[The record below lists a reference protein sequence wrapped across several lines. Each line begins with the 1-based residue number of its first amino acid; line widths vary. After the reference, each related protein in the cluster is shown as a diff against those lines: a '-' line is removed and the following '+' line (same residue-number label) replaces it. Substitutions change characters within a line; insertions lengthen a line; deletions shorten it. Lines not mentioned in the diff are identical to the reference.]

1 MDWKTLNSAEDWENA
16 VATSHNAPI
25 VVFKHRT
32 RCSVSRMALKM
43 TEQLWDLPES
53 TQAYFL
59 DLLANRDISNAIAHE
74 MQVQHQSPQLLCIHN
89 GKCVFHANHGN
100 IDPVEV
106 KPYL

>member
-1 MDWKTLNSAEDWENA
+1 
-16 VATSHNAPI
+16 
-25 VVFKHRT
+25 
-32 RCSVSRMALKM
+32 
-43 TEQLWDLPES
+43 
-53 TQAYFL
+53 
-59 DLLANRDISNAIAHE
+59 LLANRDISNAIAHE